1 MTRIAC
7 LLTGLATA
15 LVPLAA
21 AAEDCRAQ
29 LGEVSKLARES
40 PRVDLERRQLN
51 RLREVALYLAQSDRE
66 AACLELAGAM
76 ERIVRERRDV
86 LQRTDAIARF
96 ATAPRITELGR
107 PLAASEITGSVV
119 RGPTGEEIGEIRDLV
134 LRPGGDVAYAVVHY
148 GEFIGLG
155 GTSVAVD
162 WSALR
167 LTEDGSTYVLR
178 ATEQDL
184 EAVPGLDGKPWP
196 AAPPGLVREAPAGAA
211 REGGGT

>member
-1 MTRIAC
+1 MIRIAC

-15 LVPLAA
+15 LFPLASS
-21 AAEDCRAQ
+21 AEACRAQ
-29 LGEVSKLARES
+29 LSEVSKLARES

-51 RLREVALYLAQSDRE
+51 RLREVALSLAEADRE
-66 AACLELAGAM
+66 AACLELAAAM

-86 LQRTDAIARF
+86 LERTDAIARF
-96 ATAPRITELGR
+96 ATARPVTALDQ
-107 PLAASEITGSVV
+107 PLAASEISGSVV

-155 GTSVAVD
+155 GSSVAVD

-178 ATEQDL
+178 ATEKDL
-184 EAVPGLDGKPWP
+184 EAVPELEGKPWP
-196 AAPPGLVREAPAGAA
+196 ATPPGLVREGAPGGA
-211 REGGGT
+211 R